1 MIQRL
6 QSVFLLITAMALAVF
21 LGTNTYIKTISPTES
36 VTVNP
41 FQLFH
46 QVGTLST
53 GKPIYYIAV
62 LASIALIVSIVA
74 IFMYKNR
81 LRQMIFAS
89 VNSIVMMMTLGVSVY
104 HILTDARPMV
114 AAGEETFHVGFF
126 ALIIAMISNLI
137 ANRLIKRDE
146 KLVRSADRMR

>member
-1 MIQRL
+1 
-6 QSVFLLITAMALAVF
+6 MALAVF

-62 LASIALIVSIVA
+62 LASIALIVSLVA

-89 VNSIVMMMTLGVSVY
+89 INSIVMMLTLGVSVY

-114 AAGEETFHVGFF
+114 AAGEETFQVGFF
-126 ALIIAMISNLI
+126 ALIIAMVSNLI

>member
-62 LASIALIVSIVA
+62 LASIALIVSLVA

-89 VNSIVMMMTLGVSVY
+89 INSIVMMLTLGVSVY

-114 AAGEETFHVGFF
+114 AAGEETFQVGFF
-126 ALIIAMISNLI
+126 ALIIAMVSNLI